1 MHEFTVWAPKAK
13 KIAVKIGEAVYPM
26 QSAPMQNAPMQTADE
41 QAADEQ
47 TADEQTADEQAA
59 DHRGWWRVAVE
70 DAGPGTD
77 YAFLLDD
84 DPQPYPDPRSEWQPN
99 GVDGASRVVDHQA
112 FHWND
117 AAWQAIPIPIPIP
130 IPLSGAVIYELH
142 PGTFTRAGT
151 FDAAIERLP
160 YLADLGVT
168 HIELMPVAA
177 FAGDFGWGYD
187 GVALFAVHAPYG
199 GPDGLKRLID
209 SCHLHGITVIVDVVY
224 NHFGPVGNH
233 TGKFGPYVTADHHTP
248 WGGAVNLEGAG
259 SDQVRRFFL
268 DNARMWLRDYHADGL
283 RLDAT
288 HAFVDRSALHFL
300 EQLAAEVEAL
310 STLGRRLVLI
320 AESDLNDPRV
330 VTPLEAHGY
339 GMDAQTNDDFHH
351 ALFTVLHDEPSQG
364 YYDDFGSMAHLA
376 KSLTRAFVYDG
387 IYSSYRRRT
396 HGRPVDGLSAHRFIG
411 FIQNHD
417 QVGNR
422 ATGDRV
428 EQIVGLDRAKLAAA
442 LVFTAPFIPMIFQG
456 EEFAAST
463 PFQYF
468 ANHQDPEL
476 ARAVSE
482 GRKREFAAF
491 GWSPDQIPDPEKRET
506 FERSKLNWDE
516 LLCGAHAEMLAWYK
530 QLLQLRR
537 SSPSLND
544 GDMGHVRVAFDETLR
559 WLRME
564 RGLVTVLCNLGDDAV
579 ELDNPAGF
587 PLLLASRADV
597 RAGERK
603 ISLPPN
609 TLAILSGESAE
620 SGEK

>member
-84 DPQPYPDPRSEWQPN
+84 DPTPYPDPRSEWQPN

>member
-1 MHEFTVWAPKAK
+1 MHEFTVWAPQAK
-13 KIAVKIGEAVYPM
+13 KIAVKIGEASYPM
-26 QSAPMQNAPMQTADE
+26 QAAPMQTVPMQTADK
-41 QAADEQ
+41 Q
-47 TADEQTADEQAA
+47 TADN
-59 DHRGWWRVAVE
+59 RGWWRVAVE
-70 DAGPGTD
+70 AAGPGTD

-117 AAWQAIPIPIPIP
+117 AAWQRIPIPIP

-142 PGTFTRAGT
+142 IGTFTRAGT

-209 SCHLHGITVIVDVVY
+209 ACHRHGIAVIVDVVY

-283 RLDAT
+283 RLDAV
-288 HAFVDRSALHFL
+288 HAFVDRSAIHFL

-310 STLGRRLVLI
+310 ESTLGRRLVLI

-428 EQIVGLDRAKLAAA
+428 EQIVGLDRAKVAAA

-516 LLCGAHAEMLAWYK
+516 LPCGVHAEMLAWYK
-530 QLLQLRR
+530 QLIQLRR

-544 GDMGHVRVAFDETLR
+544 GDMEHVRVAFDETLR

-564 RGLVTVLCNLGDDAV
+564 RGLVTVLCNLGDEAV
-579 ELDNPAGF
+579 ELDNPAGL

-603 ISLPPN
+603 ISLRPN
-609 TLAILSGESAE
+609 TLAILSGESGE
-620 SGEK
+620 SGESGKKD

>member
-1 MHEFTVWAPKAK
+1 MHEFTVWAPQAK
-13 KIAVKIGEAVYPM
+13 KIAVKIGEASYPM
-26 QSAPMQNAPMQTADE
+26 QAAPMQTVPMQTADK
-41 QAADEQ
+41 Q
-47 TADEQTADEQAA
+47 TADN
-59 DHRGWWRVAVE
+59 RGWWRVAVE
-70 DAGPGTD
+70 AAGPGTD

-130 IPLSGAVIYELH
+130 LSGAVIYELH
-142 PGTFTRAGT
+142 AGTFTRAGT

-209 SCHLHGITVIVDVVY
+209 ACHRHGIAVIVDVVY

-283 RLDAT
+283 RLDAV
-288 HAFVDRSALHFL
+288 HAFVDRSAIHFL
-300 EQLAAEVEAL
+300 GQLAAEVEAL
-310 STLGRRLVLI
+310 SSTLERRLVLI

-351 ALFTVLHDEPSQG
+351 ALFTVLHDEPGQG

-428 EQIVGLDRAKLAAA
+428 EQIVGLDRAKVAAA

-506 FERSKLNWDE
+506 FERSKLNWDDVP
-516 LLCGAHAEMLAWYK
+516 CGAHAEMLAWYK

-564 RGLVTVLCNLGDDAV
+564 RGLVTVLCNLGDEAV

-587 PLLLASRADV
+587 PLLLASRADAH
-597 RAGERK
+597 AGERK
-603 ISLPPN
+603 ILLPPN
-609 TLAILSGESAE
+609 TLAILSGEKDQA
-620 SGEK
+620 GEKD

>member
-1 MHEFTVWAPKAK
+1 MHEFTVWAPQAK
-13 KIAVKIGEAVYPM
+13 KIAVKIGEAIYPM
-26 QSAPMQNAPMQTADE
+26 QAPMQTAPMQTADE
-41 QAADEQ
+41 Q
-47 TADEQTADEQAA
+47 TADD
-59 DHRGWWRVAVE
+59 RGWWRVAVE

-99 GVDGASRVVDHQA
+99 GVDGASRVIDHQA

-117 AAWQAIPIPIPIP
+117 AAWQATPTPIPIP

-142 PGTFTRAGT
+142 VGTFTRAGT

-209 SCHLHGITVIVDVVY
+209 ACHRHGVAVIVDVVY
-224 NHFGPVGNH
+224 NHFGPVGNYS
-233 TGKFGPYVTADHHTP
+233 GKFGPYVTDDHHTP

-310 STLGRRLVLI
+310 ESTLGRRPVLI

-330 VTPLEAHGY
+330 VTPLQAHGY

-351 ALFTVLHDEPSQG
+351 ALFTVLHRERGQG
-364 YYDDFGSMAHLA
+364 YYDDFGSIADLA
-376 KSLTRAFVYDG
+376 KSLTRVFVYDG
-387 IYSSYRRRT
+387 IYSRYRRRT

-428 EQIVGLDRAKLAAA
+428 EQIVGLDRAKVAAA

-456 EEFAAST
+456 EEFAASA

-491 GWSPDQIPDPEKRET
+491 GWSPDEIPDPEKRET
-506 FERSKLNWDE
+506 FERSRLNWDE
-516 LLCGAHAEMLAWYK
+516 LGWHEVHCGKHAEMLAWYK
-530 QLLQLRR
+530 QLIQLRR

-564 RGLVTVLCNLGDDAV
+564 RGLVTVLCNLGDEAV
-579 ELDNPAGF
+579 ELDNPAGL
-587 PLLLASRADV
+587 PLLLASRSDVRADV

-603 ISLPPN
+603 IALPPN
-609 TLAILSGESAE
+609 TLAILSGESVESVESAE
-620 SGEK
+620 KD